1 MWIRC
6 KNYTEI
12 RDNVWV
18 NMDHV
23 VSIRGHD
30 NGSVLKCAVRDQ
42 EGPLEIVIW
51 DRPEDI
57 LARALISW
65 E

>member
-12 RDNVWV
+12 RDPVWV

-42 EGPLEIVIW
+42 EGALEIVTW

-57 LARALISW
+57 LARAQISW

>member
-1 MWIRC
+1 
-6 KNYTEI
+6 
-12 RDNVWV
+12 
-18 NMDHV
+18 MDHV

-42 EGPLEIVIW
+42 EGALEIVTW

-57 LARALISW
+57 LARAQISW